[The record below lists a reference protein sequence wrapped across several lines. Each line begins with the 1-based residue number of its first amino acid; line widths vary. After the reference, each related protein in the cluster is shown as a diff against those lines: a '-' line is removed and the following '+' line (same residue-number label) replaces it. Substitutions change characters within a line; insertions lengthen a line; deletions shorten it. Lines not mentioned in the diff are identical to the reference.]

1 MSVHRIFGLLGTLTA
16 VLVMPLVGQGRVPVP
31 LQPTGSSVIPRRA
44 VISDSLLPAA
54 DTVAARLQRPPASAR
69 MGSPI
74 PGVVFAGDASLEGRG
89 LAGPA
94 LNGVTAIVPL
104 PMVLGHVTPF
114 ISGGATGPRWATPTA
129 PLIRND
135 SIGALPLVL
144 ERSGLMDQ
152 LTDRDFR
159 RFFGFG
165 LAVQARSLA
174 LSTEIRQ
181 VHIRRNESRTELIIR
196 GRLPLKLPF

>member
-1 MSVHRIFGLLGTLTA
+1 MGA
-16 VLVMPLVGQGRVPVP
+16 VVAPVVGQARVPSP
-31 LQPTGSSVIPRRA
+31 LRPSGASLIPRRA
-44 VISDSLLPAA
+44 VISDSLLPAR
-54 DTVAARLQRPPASAR
+54 DTVAGRLQQPPASER
-69 MGSPI
+69 VGSPV

-89 LAGPA
+89 LGGPA

-114 ISGGATGPRWATPTA
+114 ISAGATGPRWAMAAA
-129 PLIRND
+129 PVTRRD

-144 ERSGLMDQ
+144 ERSGLADQ
-152 LTDRDFR
+152 LIDRDFR
-159 RFFGFG
+159 RFFGVG

-181 VHIRRNESRTELIIR
+181 VQIRRFESRTEMIIR
-196 GRLPLKLPF
+196 GQLPLRLPF